1 MDKNVPVDQSSN
13 SIDRTI
19 PSSSSSSLF
28 ASASEQKATSVPVQ
42 ITSAFSPLVQKSSIG
57 ESESSLSSRKETLMS
72 SSSSI
77 SKLKSE
83 VDQLDSLVKDLLSE
97 VNRPVHARDDQ
108 PTSASAYSYS
118 QQTHQEPLISTSNV
132 ARTNEFDSASSGN
145 QRTKTF
151 REERIRIKR
160 GANMDNPQTTTTTA
174 AVSKP
179 SISSSI
185 DEQLIDSLLESV
197 QNTLKKRSQHQQQST
212 GWTNTLPIHHST
224 GNNRRAYSSSSAY
237 TDSVHRVS

>member
-97 VNRPVHARDDQ
+97 VNRPVHAREDQ

-118 QQTHQEPLISTSNV
+118 QQTHQEPLISTSN
-132 ARTNEFDSASSGN
+132 GN
-145 QRTKTF
+145 PRTKTV

-160 GANMDNPQTTTTTA
+160 GANMENSQTTAAA

-179 SISSSI
+179 SISSSSI

-197 QNTLKKRSQHQQQST
+197 QNTLKKRSQHQHQST
-212 GWTNTLPIHHST
+212 GWTNTLPTHHST
-224 GNNRRAYSSSSAY
+224 GHNRRAHSSSSAY
-237 TDSVHRVS
+237 TDSVHRVSWWEFRLVDQ

>member
-1 MDKNVPVDQSSN
+1 MDNNVPVDQSSN

-28 ASASEQKATSVPVQ
+28 ASAASEQKASGVPVQ
-42 ITSAFSPLVQKSSIG
+42 ITDVFSPLAQKSSFG
-57 ESESSLSSRKETLMS
+57 ESSSSLSSRKGTMLS

-77 SKLKSE
+77 SKLKTD

-97 VNRPVHARDDQ
+97 VNRPVLSKEDQ
-108 PTSASAYSYS
+108 PTSTSSYSYS
-118 QQTHQEPLISTSNV
+118 QQEPTLSTSTV
-132 ARTNEFDSASSGN
+132 GKPTDLDSSSNGT
-145 QRTKTF
+145 QRTKTV

-160 GANMDNPQTTTTTA
+160 GANMEIPPPPTTTTKTA
-174 AVSKP
+174 HPTTIS
-179 SISSSI
+179 SSSI

-197 QNTLKKRSQHQQQST
+197 QNTLRKRSQQQQST
-212 GWTNTLPIHHST
+212 GWTNTLPIQHST

-237 TDSVHRVS
+237 TDSIHRVS